1 MESEDADAPGKPAR
15 DIVDGALQAGFFSP
29 GTTGSMCLRCSFWGG
44 FFLSIFNDG
53 ELGSPVEVGRVEVGI
68 IFSMTF
74 FFLMKTVVHSL
85 ALA

>member
-1 MESEDADAPGKPAR
+1 M
-15 DIVDGALQAGFFSP
+15 DGALQAGFPPAQPEACACAVRF
-29 GTTGSMCLRCSFWGG
+29 GED

-53 ELGSPVEVGRVEVGI
+53 ELGSPVEAGGVEVGI

-74 FFLMKTVVHSL
+74 FKMKTVVHSL